1 VHLPVVLHDPDP
13 VGHLDLHASQ
23 RQHLVDRESAGD
35 LAEAQDYW
43 IRAGE
48 IRGYDGEILRG
59 LAVIALRTDRH
70 GSAMQYLQDALLVN
84 PNDDEAKGMLEELRR
99 QSELRFAAR
108 RSDEES

>member
-1 VHLPVVLHDPDP
+1 MDESRQAQ
-13 VGHLDLHASQ
+13 HA
-23 RQHLVDRESAGD
+23 RQIVNARVAVETGGAALCALAGD
-35 LAEAQDYW
+35 LSEAQDHW

-70 GSAMQYLQDALLVN
+70 GSAIQYLQDALLVN
-84 PNDDEAKGMLEELRR
+84 PNDDEAKGTLEELRR

-108 RSDEES
+108 NRDEES